1 MEHDVMYLNSDEAV
15 AMANLDFEIKME
27 EYVQVHT
34 LERKKNKGNPG
45 EGISAASESLVAAKT
60 A

>member
-1 MEHDVMYLNSDEAV
+1 MYLNSDEAV

-34 LERKKNKGNPG
+34 LERKKNKGTQEKAHLLP
-45 EGISAASESLVAAKT
+45 SSP
-60 A
+60 

>member
-1 MEHDVMYLNSDEAV
+1 MYLNSDEAV